1 MIDKKVLEMTMD
13 LYKSSE
19 EKKRKNIKVSF
30 TPKVNK
36 AKDTSAPE
44 KKSLKSRIVEFINTI
59 ADGFSYDK
67 EILNG
72 EEASKAIRMFIVKT
86 LGVVAL
92 YIIAFTF
99 IIVIPLKRGYWLS
112 TLVILPMI
120 VLSIG
125 AIAFNEIKLYG
136 EYIIPVKRY
145 CEYKKNSNNGL
156 FN

>member
-13 LYKSSE
+13 LCKSSE

-72 EEASKAIRMFIVKT
+72 EEASKAIRMFIAKT

-99 IIVIPLKRGYWLS
+99 IIVIPLKKGYWLS